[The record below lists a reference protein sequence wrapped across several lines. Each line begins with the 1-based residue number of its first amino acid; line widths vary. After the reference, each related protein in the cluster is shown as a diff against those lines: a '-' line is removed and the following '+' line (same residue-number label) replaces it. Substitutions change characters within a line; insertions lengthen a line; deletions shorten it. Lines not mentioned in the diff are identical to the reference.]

1 MINITH
7 RKDLLSEDLT
17 MKDQIRISRS
27 KKDYAVIV
35 NDRLY
40 LVNDIDRLFLDRLRH
55 ESHSMA
61 RIYYLK
67 E

>member
-7 RKDLLSEDLT
+7 RKELLNEDLN

-40 LVNDIDRLFLDRLRH
+40 LVNDIDRLFLDRLKH
-55 ESHSMA
+55 ERYSHA

>member
-7 RKDLLSEDLT
+7 RKELLSEDLN
-17 MKDQIRISRS
+17 MKDQIRVSRS

-35 NDRLY
+35 NNRLH

-55 ESHSMA
+55 EIYSEA

>member
-7 RKDLLSEDLT
+7 RKELLNEDLT
-17 MKDQIRISRS
+17 IKDQIRISRS
-27 KKDYAVIV
+27 KKDFAVMV

-55 ESHSMA
+55 EIYGEA

>member
-7 RKDLLSEDLT
+7 RKELLSEDLT
-17 MKDQIRISRS
+17 IKDQIRISRS
-27 KKDYAVIV
+27 KKDFAVIV

>member
-7 RKDLLSEDLT
+7 RKELLNEDLT
-17 MKDQIRISRS
+17 IKDQIRISRS
-27 KKDYAVIV
+27 KKDFAVIV

>member
-1 MINITH
+1 MINFEH
-7 RKDLLSEDLT
+7 RKELISEGLT
-17 MKDQIRISRS
+17 MKDQLRVTRS
-27 KKDYAVIV
+27 KKDFAVIV

-40 LVNDIDRLFLDRLRH
+40 LVNDIDRLFTDRLRH
-55 ESHSMA
+55 LNYSTA

>member
-7 RKDLLSEDLT
+7 RKELLSEDLT
-17 MKDQIRISRS
+17 IKDQIRISRS
-27 KKDYAVIV
+27 KKDFAVIV

-55 ESHSMA
+55 ENYSHA